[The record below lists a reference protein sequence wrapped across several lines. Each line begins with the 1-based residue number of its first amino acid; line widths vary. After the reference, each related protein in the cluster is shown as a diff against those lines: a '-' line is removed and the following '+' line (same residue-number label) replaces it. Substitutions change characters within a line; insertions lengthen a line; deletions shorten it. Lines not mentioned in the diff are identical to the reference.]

1 MKKAGRRFHR
11 IFRAVF
17 AAALA
22 LAITGA
28 NLAPA
33 AAVTWADV
41 NELKDEANGLDAE
54 KKELQAKLDALALWK
69 SEKTEDHRGYDL
81 SHAAAELGMVCGGD
95 IDVEFEVRK

>member
-54 KKELQAKLDALALWK
+54 KKELQV
-69 SEKTEDHRGYDL
+69 SSSYNQL
-81 SHAAAELGMVCGGD
+81 SIICSPYISPFG
-95 IDVEFEVRK
+95 

>member
-54 KKELQAKLDALALWK
+54 KKELQAKLDALEMIKNGA
-69 SEKTEDHRGYDL
+69 ERDHRLYDL
-81 SHAAAELGMVCGGD
+81 SHAAAELGMVCGGSNL
-95 IDVEFEVRK
+95 VYFESD

>member
-22 LAITGA
+22 LGYHRAPI
-28 NLAPA
+28 LAPA

-41 NELKDEANGLDAE
+41 NELKG
-54 KKELQAKLDALALWK
+54 
-69 SEKTEDHRGYDL
+69 
-81 SHAAAELGMVCGGD
+81 
-95 IDVEFEVRK
+95 